1 MRTEKRNL
9 ILYLFGTNTS
19 VFGDVLLTTALALYV
34 MEMTKSP
41 QAFGAILAM
50 AFVPRLL
57 LNIFSGA
64 IVDKLNS
71 RYVMIG
77 LDFLRSG
84 VLFVV
89 SSMNDINM
97 SVLIPMVLFFA
108 AADTFFIP
116 ASISVVPRLFKKNE
130 ISLVNSMDQSLR
142 SVFNVVS
149 PLIASAIML
158 TLGIQV
164 VFIIDALTF
173 AFSGLAECF
182 LVFNESEKVRKNGNI
197 LEDILDGVKTIL
209 SDVRI
214 RSLMINGALTH
225 LFLFTFIEIGMISLL
240 IVTFKSPE
248 YHYGILQS
256 VISVSA
262 IIASAIAISYRKKG
276 VLLYTSIMESLE

>member
-1 MRTEKRNL
+1 M
-9 ILYLFGTNTS
+9 
-19 VFGDVLLTTALALYV
+19 
-34 MEMTKSP
+34 
-41 QAFGAILAM
+41 
-50 AFVPRLL
+50 
-57 LNIFSGA
+57 
-64 IVDKLNS
+64 
-71 RYVMIG
+71 
-77 LDFLRSG
+77 
-84 VLFVV
+84 FVV

-116 ASISVVPRLFKKNE
+116 ASISVVPRLFKKKNE

-164 VFIIDALTF
+164 VLIIDALTF

-182 LVFNESEKVRKNGNI
+182 LVFNESEKKVRKNGNI
-197 LEDILDGVKTIL
+197 LEDIVDGVKTIL

-262 IIASAIAISYRKKG
+262 IIASAIAISYRKKRSVAVHINYG
-276 VLLYTSIMESLE
+276 IIGMIVSVLLFLPLSFQPFFLNLLSSEPIYPLVYLSIGCFAMYLSFGYYVVFFLDPSINRWFQMLILDVSHHCL